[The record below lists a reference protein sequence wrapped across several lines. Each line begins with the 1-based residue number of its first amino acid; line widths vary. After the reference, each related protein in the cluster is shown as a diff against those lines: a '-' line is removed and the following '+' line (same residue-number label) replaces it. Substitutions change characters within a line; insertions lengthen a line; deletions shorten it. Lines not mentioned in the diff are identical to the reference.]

1 MNGFKMQKLIISK
14 GYHLRMLGVLLSFFS
29 ILFCKNNIYAEFGGA
44 GYTRTINYDRKL
56 HNIYNLRIG
65 YGFNNTD
72 KNGTL
77 HFYPMGASYLINK
90 EDYDIEVGL
99 GTTLLNGVLEMR
111 GDVIGSDQKIIFI
124 CSGYRKYLIKGKLFV
139 GLKIY
144 YLKVKDESAP
154 WAGLSI
160 GWAL

>member
-56 HNIYNLRIG
+56 HNIYNLRNG

-99 GTTLLNGVLEMR
+99 GTTLLNGVFEMR
-111 GDVIGSDQKIIFI
+111 GDVIGSDQKII
-124 CSGYRKYLIKGKLFV
+124 
-139 GLKIY
+139 
-144 YLKVKDESAP
+144 
-154 WAGLSI
+154 LSVQDTENI
-160 GWAL
+160 

>member
-1 MNGFKMQKLIISK
+1 MNGYKMKKLIFSK
-14 GYHLRMLGVLLSFFS
+14 RYHLRMLGVLLSFFS
-29 ILFCKNNIYAEFGGA
+29 ILSSKNNIYAEFGGA

-56 HNIYNLRIG
+56 NNNYNLRIG

-77 HFYPMGASYLINK
+77 HFYPIGASYLINK

-111 GDVIGSDQKIIFI
+111 GDVIGSDQKIIFF
-124 CSGYRKYLIKGKLFV
+124 CSGYRKYLIEGKLFV
-139 GLKIY
+139 GLRFY
-144 YLKVKDESAP
+144 YLRVKDESAP

-160 GWAL
+160 GWAI

>member
-1 MNGFKMQKLIISK
+1 MNGFKMKKLTLLK
-14 GYHLRMLGVLLSFFS
+14 RYHLRILGVLISFFS
-29 ILFCKNNIYAEFGGA
+29 IIYGKNNIYAEFGGA
-44 GYTRTINYDRKL
+44 GYTKTINYDRKL
-56 HNIYNLRIG
+56 NNIYNLRIG

-77 HFYPMGASYLINK
+77 HFYPIGASYLISK
-90 EDYDIEVGL
+90 ENYDIEVGL

-111 GDVIGSDQKIIFI
+111 GEVIRSDQKIIFI
-124 CSGYRKYLIKGKLFV
+124 SSGYRKFLTESNLFI
-139 GLKIY
+139 GLKLY

>member
-1 MNGFKMQKLIISK
+1 
-14 GYHLRMLGVLLSFFS
+14 MLGLLLSFFS
-29 ILFCKNNIYAEFGGA
+29 ILFSKNNIYAEFGGA

-56 HNIYNLRIG
+56 HKIYNLRIG

-72 KNGTL
+72 ENGTL
-77 HFYPMGASYLINK
+77 HFYPIGASYLINK

-111 GDVIGSDQKIIFI
+111 GDAIGSDQKIIFI
-124 CSGYRKYLIKGKLFV
+124 FSGFRKYLIESNLFV
-139 GLKIY
+139 GLKLY

>member
-1 MNGFKMQKLIISK
+1 
-14 GYHLRMLGVLLSFFS
+14 MLGLLLSFFS
-29 ILFCKNNIYAEFGGA
+29 ILFSKNNIYAEFGGA

-56 HNIYNLRIG
+56 YNIYNLRIG

-77 HFYPMGASYLINK
+77 HFYPIGASYLIDK

-111 GDVIGSDQKIIFI
+111 GDVIESNQKIIFI
-124 CSGYRKYLIKGKLFV
+124 STGYLLYPIEGNVFM
-139 GLKIY
+139 GLKLY
-144 YLKVKDESAP
+144 YLKVGNESAP

>member
-1 MNGFKMQKLIISK
+1 
-14 GYHLRMLGVLLSFFS
+14 MLGVLLSFFS
-29 ILFCKNNIYAEFGGA
+29 ILSSKNNIYAEFGGA

-56 HNIYNLRIG
+56 NNNYYLRIG

-77 HFYPMGASYLINK
+77 HFYPIGASYLVNK

-111 GDVIGSDQKIIFI
+111 GGAIGSDQKIIFI
-124 CSGYRKYLIKGKLFV
+124 FSGFRKYLIESNLFV
-139 GLKIY
+139 GLKLY

>member
-1 MNGFKMQKLIISK
+1 MNGFKMKKLIFSK
-14 GYHLRMLGVLLSFFS
+14 RYHLRIFGVMLLFFG
-29 ILFCKNNIYAEFGGA
+29 ILFSKNNIYAEFGGA
-44 GYTRTINYDRKL
+44 GYTRTINYDKKL
-56 HNIYNLRIG
+56 NNNYNLRIG

-77 HFYPMGASYLINK
+77 HFYPIGASYLINK

-124 CSGYRKYLIKGKLFV
+124 CSGYRKYLIEDKLFV
-139 GLKIY
+139 GLKLY
-144 YLKVKDESAP
+144 YLKVKNESAP

>member
-14 GYHLRMLGVLLSFFS
+14 GYHLRMLGVLLSFFN

-65 YGFNNTD
+65 YGFNDTG

-77 HFYPMGASYLINK
+77 HFYPIGASYLINK
-90 EDYDIEVGL
+90 KDYDIEVGL

-124 CSGYRKYLIKGKLFV
+124 CSGYRKYLIEGKMFV
-139 GLKIY
+139 GLKLY
-144 YLKVKDESAP
+144 YLKVQNESAP

-160 GWAL
+160 GWAI